1 MKKVLIIED
10 DTYICNL
17 LVSYLEQKGFKAEGS
32 YSGARAKKLIESRDY
47 SIILCDYRLPET
59 NGYEMLLFIKS
70 KKPDIPVIIMTAYSD
85 VRMAV
90 KLIKSGAYDYVTKP
104 VHPEE
109 ILHLINRA
117 IEERNNR
124 SDKGSAS
131 FTRDFITG
139 KSEQIKKIMEHIRV
153 VAATDL
159 TVLIEGETGSGK
171 EYIARAIHYYS
182 KRKNKPFIPVD
193 CGAMPKDLANSE
205 LFGHVK
211 GAFTGAISDKTGH
224 FEQAEGGTI
233 FLDEVANLP
242 YENQAKLL
250 RALQERIISRVGEN
264 KHIKVDVRLIA
275 ASNDNLLKMVDKNEF
290 REDLYH
296 RLNEFKIQLPP
307 LRERTEDIMEFTGH
321 FIDRA
326 NTMFG
331 KNVSGL
337 DDDAIRLFM
346 DYEWPGNIRE
356 LKNVINRSV
365 LLSDSGIIK
374 AQGLIDEIRFNR
386 VKGTGLTAGREQPNR
401 AGNLKEAT
409 EITEKDLIISA
420 LIKCNWN
427 KSKAAKLLSI
437 DRKTLYNKIKH
448 YDIENVK

>member
-1 MKKVLIIED
+1 MKTVLIIED

-32 YSGARAKKLIESRDY
+32 YSGARARKLIESRDY
-47 SIILCDYRLPET
+47 DIILCDYRLPET
-59 NGYEMLLFIKS
+59 NGYELLLFIKS
-70 KKPDIPVIIMTAYSD
+70 KKPDLPVIIMTAYSD

-117 IEERNNR
+117 IDENNKKTDR
-124 SDKGSAS
+124 GSDS
-131 FTRDFITG
+131 FDSEFITG
-139 KSEQIKKIMEHIRV
+139 KSEEIKKIMEHLRV

-171 EYIARAIHYYS
+171 EYMARAIHNYS
-182 KRKNKPFIPVD
+182 KRKNKTFVPVD
-193 CGAMPKDLANSE
+193 CGAMPKELANSE

-211 GAFTGAISDKTGH
+211 GAFTGAISDKKGH
-224 FEQAEGGTI
+224 FQQAEGGTI

-250 RALQERIISRVGEN
+250 RALQERVISRVGEN

-275 ASNDNLLKMVDKNEF
+275 ASNDNLLKMVDENEF

-296 RLNEFKIQLPP
+296 RLNEFKIVLPP
-307 LRERTEDIMEFTGH
+307 LRERTEDIMDFTGH
-321 FIDRA
+321 FIERA
-326 NTMFG
+326 NTIFG

-337 DDDAIRLFM
+337 DDEARNLFLE
-346 DYEWPGNIRE
+346 YEWPGNIRE
-356 LKNVINRSV
+356 LKNVINRVV

-374 AQGLIDEIRFNR
+374 AQDLNDEIRFNR
-386 VKGTGLTAGREQPNR
+386 VKGGGLAGEKEQLSR

-409 EITEKDLIISA
+409 EITEKELIISS

-427 KSKAAKLLSI
+427 KSKAAKLLNI

-448 YDIENVK
+448 YEIEDMK

>member
-1 MKKVLIIED
+1 MKTILIIDD
-10 DTYICNL
+10 DTYICTL
-17 LVSYLEQKGFKAEGS
+17 LVSYLEQKGYKAEGC
-32 YSGARAKKLIESRDY
+32 YSGARAKKLISTKDY
-47 SIILCDYRLPET
+47 STVLCDYRLPET
-59 NGYEMLLFIKS
+59 NGYELLEFIKS
-70 KKPDIPVIIMTAYSD
+70 RKPDIPVIIMTAYSD

-90 KLIKSGAYDYVTKP
+90 KLIKSGAFDYVTKP
-104 VHPEE
+104 VQPDE

-117 IEERNNR
+117 IEEKKVR
-124 SDKGSAS
+124 SDKGSDT
-131 FTRDFITG
+131 FNEEFITG
-139 KSEQIKKIMEHIRV
+139 RSEQIKKIMEHIRV
-153 VAATDL
+153 VAATEL
-159 TVLIEGETGSGK
+159 SVLIEGETGSGK

-182 KRKNKPFIPVD
+182 KRKNKPFVPVD

-205 LFGHVK
+205 LFGHVR
-211 GAFTGAISDKTGH
+211 GAFTGAINDKSGH
-224 FEQAEGGTI
+224 FEQAEKGTI

-250 RALQERIISRVGEN
+250 RALQERVISRVGDS
-264 KHIKVDVRLIA
+264 KHIKVDVRLIT
-275 ASNDNLLKMVDKNEF
+275 ASNDNLINMVDNNEF

-296 RLNEFKIQLPP
+296 RLNEFKIYLPP
-307 LRERTEDIMEFTGH
+307 LRERTEDIMEFAGE
-321 FIDRA
+321 FIARA
-326 NTMFG
+326 NKLFG
-331 KNVSGL
+331 KDVTGL
-337 DDDAIRLFM
+337 DDDAIRLFLE
-346 DYEWPGNIRE
+346 YEWPGNIRE
-356 LKNVINRSV
+356 LKNVINRAV

-374 AQGLIDEIRFNR
+374 AQSLPEEIRFSK
-386 VKGTGLTAGREQPNR
+386 VTGSRLQGEKEQLNK